1 MNEWQRT
8 DISLQRESFA
18 ERHHQCWLSGTVQ
31 TCVRTDP
38 TFLVSSQKVGRLA
51 WRKVHDTDR
60 GPGTSKKA
68 DWDESLLK

>member
-1 MNEWQRT
+1 MNGSGQILACSESLSRSAI
-8 DISLQRESFA
+8 ISAGCPARYRRA
-18 ERHHQCWLSGTVQ
+18 YVQ
-31 TCVRTDP
+31 IP
-38 TFLVSSQKVGRLA
+38 PFLVSSQKVGRLA